1 MGSEVWLEC
10 DTACVRS
17 RISYS
22 IGTWHARDDVGD
34 LRGLR
39 GDAMAWNEKLMTNA
53 QTRRAEL
60 SVAQINDATWKV
72 S

>member
-1 MGSEVWLEC
+1 MSSEVWLEC

-34 LRGLR
+34 LRG
-39 GDAMAWNEKLMTNA
+39 DAMAWNEKQMTNA
-53 QTRRAEL
+53 Y
-60 SVAQINDATWKV
+60 V
-72 S
+72 

>member
-1 MGSEVWLEC
+1 MSSEVWLEC

-34 LRGLR
+34 LRG
-39 GDAMAWNEKLMTNA
+39 DAMAWNEKQMTN
-53 QTRRAEL
+53 
-60 SVAQINDATWKV
+60 AQINDATWKV